1 MIEDPLILHIETSTA
16 VCSAALSRGAA
27 LLSLK
32 EDTEGRSHARLLSVF
47 IDEILHEQHITA
59 KQLDAVS
66 VVEGP
71 GSYTGLRVGV
81 STAKGI
87 CYGIQKPLIAVNSLQ
102 SLAELAIH
110 KALLPDSN
118 SLIAPMI
125 DARRMEVYTALFD
138 SSGSMVR
145 HTEAIII
152 NEQSFEEELEKHHI
166 VFVGDGA
173 EKCRSLLNHRNAL
186 FTTLNASATGM
197 VKIALAAFNK
207 QKFVDTAYFE
217 PYYLKD
223 FVATQAKKL

>member
-47 IDEILHEQHITA
+47 IDEILHEQHIEA

-87 CYGIQKPLIAVNSLQ
+87 CYGIQKPLIAVKSLQ

-138 SSGSMVR
+138 NSGNMVR

-152 NEQSFEEELEKHHI
+152 NEQSFEKELEEHHI

-197 VKIALAAFNK
+197 VKIALTAFAA